1 MSWDHNNNNTTTIA
15 ITEAAAAAAVAAA
28 ATTRGVHS
36 FQWGF
41 TVPIHCYCGR
51 DLCVDCVDNT
61 NTCNKLYRMM
71 TITQFN
77 SRGRQK
83 IVNRPFTYKEKPL
96 LVLPINA
103 RHQCLIYLEALNTN
117 KPPKFLHQKT
127 LYIISDLAL
136 SLQCLFS

>member
-61 NTCNKLYRMM
+61 YTCNKLYRMM
-71 TITQFN
+71 TTITQFN

-83 IVNRPFTYKEKPL
+83 IVNRPFTYKET
-96 LVLPINA
+96 ITGITN
-103 RHQCLIYLEALNTN
+103 QCKTSMPNLFRSFEYEQAAKISTLKDLIYN
-117 KPPKFLHQKT
+117 
-127 LYIISDLAL
+127 I
-136 SLQCLFS
+136 

>member
-15 ITEAAAAAAVAAA
+15 ITEAAAAVAAA

-83 IVNRPFTYKEKPL
+83 IVNWPFTYKET
-96 LVLPINA
+96 ITGITN
-103 RHQCLIYLEALNTN
+103 QCKTSMPNLFRSFEYEQAAKISTPKDLI
-117 KPPKFLHQKT
+117 
-127 LYIISDLAL
+127 YIISDLAL